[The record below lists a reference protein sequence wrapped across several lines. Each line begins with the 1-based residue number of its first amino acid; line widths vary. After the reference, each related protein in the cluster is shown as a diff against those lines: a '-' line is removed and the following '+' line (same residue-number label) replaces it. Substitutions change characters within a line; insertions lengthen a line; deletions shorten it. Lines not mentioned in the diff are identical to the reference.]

1 MMAGRALVI
10 SPRLPEFDRESGLL
24 RILHVIE
31 MLQRRGW
38 EVTFGCLRLPTDPER
53 YARELEQRGVEVHA
67 PLRKLDSIRDVE
79 GFDLAIIA
87 FWHVA
92 EGFLTELR
100 EACPSTRLVVD
111 SVDLHFVRDLRD
123 KLRGQDTSET
133 GQLGTSQAG
142 ELIRELNAYAAADAV
157 LTVSDK
163 EADLINDLTGRHDFA
178 LTLPDT
184 EELPRSRVPLRER
197 RGILFL
203 GNFLH
208 APNRD
213 AASYLCKEIVPRL
226 NPSLLSEHE
235 ISIVG
240 TEAGEQVGDL
250 AAGLPNVK
258 VVGWV
263 PSVIPY
269 LNSARVSVVPVR
281 YGAGTKRKIV
291 QALMVGTPSV
301 TTAVGAEG
309 LGVRDRRE
317 VLIADDPS
325 EFAAAIER
333 LLKRQLAWRGL
344 ARRGRRHVL
353 RLHGRAAVEARF
365 DQVLEAVL
373 TRRARPAPVKPV
385 ADDGIADDG
394 IVRKPEYVQLIH
406 RVRDAVQSDVPEGA
420 KVLIATRGDE
430 GFLALEGRSG
440 WHFPRDRDGKYAG
453 YHPADSKAAI
463 AHLEELRDAGA
474 THLVLPRPSFWWL
487 EHYGAFR
494 THLDAAYREVRND
507 EDAIV
512 YELTGA
518 VPAAAQPASF
528 EEGARPGAA
537 DGDSVAAGPEGDQ
550 GTATPPEVTPDLVR
564 RLQPSPLAA
573 ASRFRNGDETRRALV
588 LGIYLADEPN
598 TAEHVAGTFAGCRDF
613 EVEQRWIALGGEPAD
628 GQLGTV
634 TAMAVSEPTPKY
646 ALLNKLLAEE
656 DLAGYDFVV
665 STDDDIVLPDGF
677 ADLFLGVQAGVEFD
691 LAQPARTPN
700 SYVDHPIVVQQ
711 RGVVARRTRFVEI
724 GPLVSFGRAIYDLVF
739 PFDETSAMGW
749 GFENVW
755 AHRLR
760 ERGRSQGIVDAVP
773 MDHSIRKPVA
783 HYEWSDA
790 DADRERYLAS
800 QPHLPLEE
808 CIRVLDVI
816 GVDR

>member
-1 MMAGRALVI
+1 MKAGRALVI

-24 RILHVIE
+24 RISHLID
-31 MLQRRGW
+31 MLRRRGW
-38 EVTFGCLRLPTDPER
+38 EVTFGCLRTPTDPER
-53 YARELEQRGVEVHA
+53 YARDLEQRGVEVHA
-67 PLRKLDSIRDVE
+67 PLRKLDSIRDVD

-92 EGFLTELR
+92 ERFLPELR
-100 EACPSTRLVVD
+100 DACPSTRLVVD
-111 SVDLHFVRDLRD
+111 SVDLHFVRDARD
-123 KLRGQDTSET
+123 KLRADADSAP
-133 GQLGTSQAG
+133 GQLGTSEAG
-142 ELIRELNAYAAADAV
+142 ELARELNAYAAADAV

-163 EADLINDLTGRHDFA
+163 EADLINDLTGRPDLA
-178 LTLPDT
+178 LTLPDA
-184 EELPRSRVPLRER
+184 EELPRSPVPQRER

-213 AASYLCKEIVPRL
+213 AASYLCEEIVPRL
-226 NPSLLSEHE
+226 DPSLLSEHGV
-235 ISIVG
+235 SIVG

-258 VVGWV
+258 IVGWV

-269 LNSARVSVVPVR
+269 LNSARVSVVPLR

-291 QALMVGTPSV
+291 QALMVGTPTV

-333 LLKRQLAWRGL
+333 VLQRQLAWRRL

-353 RLHGRAAVEARF
+353 RLHGRATVEARL
-365 DQVLEAVL
+365 DRVLDAVFA
-373 TRRARPAPVKPV
+373 RRPRPAPVKPI

-394 IVRKPEYVQLIH
+394 IVRKPEYAQLIR
-406 RVRDAVQSDVPEGA
+406 RVRDVIQSEVPEGA
-420 KVLIATRGDE
+420 TVLIATRGDD
-430 GFLALEGRSG
+430 GFLAIEGRSG

-453 YHPADSKAAI
+453 YYPADSKAAI
-463 AHLEELRDAGA
+463 AHLEELRAEGA
-474 THLVLPRPSFWWL
+474 THLVLPRTGFWWL
-487 EHYGAFR
+487 EHYEAFK
-494 THLDAAYREVRND
+494 THLDAAYREIRSD
-507 EDAIV
+507 EHVIV
-512 YELTGA
+512 YELTG
-518 VPAAAQPASF
+518 
-528 EEGARPGAA
+528 GAP
-537 DGDSVAAGPEGDQ
+537 
-550 GTATPPEVTPDLVR
+550 TPSSEDEITPDLVR
-564 RLQPSPLAA
+564 RLQPSALAA
-573 ASRFRNGDETRRALV
+573 ASRYRNGDEARRALV
-588 LGIYLADEPN
+588 LGIYLAGEPN
-598 TAEHVAGTFAGCRDF
+598 TAEHVASTLGDSRDF
-613 EVEQRWIALGGEPAD
+613 EIEQRWIALGGEPAD
-628 GQLGTV
+628 GELGSV

-646 ALLNKLLAEE
+646 ALLNRLLADE
-656 DLAGYDFVV
+656 DLARYDFVV

-677 ADLFLGVQAGVEFD
+677 ADLFLSVQAGVGFD

-724 GPLVSFGRAIYDLVF
+724 GPLVSFGREIYDLVF

-760 ERGRSQGIVDAVP
+760 ERDKSQGIVDAVP
-773 MDHSIRKPVA
+773 MDHSIRKPLA

-790 DADRERYLAS
+790 NADRDRYLAG
-800 QPHLPLEE
+800 QPHIPLQE
-808 CIRVLDVI
+808 CVRVLDVI